1 MPPRKYLSRTRFAQ
15 INPFEL
21 FMPFQKLGIK
31 KFNFEENITFICF
44 NCVT

>member
-31 KFNFEENITFICF
+31 NLILRKILLSFVLI
-44 NCVT
+44 V